1 MASNKS
7 KRLELQKVFGDGSM
21 YQRAKT
27 DEYLST
33 LPHIITYK
41 KFVEKKH
48 FTRKQKLKLEQSLNY
63 HHMVHKS
70 EGGTTTI
77 ENGAVV
83 TEGEHRFI
91 HSLSRVQEEIINNH
105 IRQWKQDF
113 MILMAEQVA
122 SSGELNIINGTK
134 IDIDLDTDYM
144 EIPVQ
149 EYHSP
154 RKAKLSKQQLFA
166 RQLRREKRELQRIK
180 KELEDR

>member
-48 FTRKQKLKLEQSLNY
+48 YTRKQKLKLEQSLNY
-63 HHMVHKS
+63 HHMVHKA
-70 EGGTTTI
+70 EGGATTI

-105 IRQWKQDF
+105 IRQWKLDF
-113 MILMAEQVA
+113 MTLTTEQVID
-122 SSGELNIINGTK
+122 SGE
-134 IDIDLDTDYM
+134 IDINLDTDYID
-144 EIPVQ
+144 IPVE
-149 EYHSP
+149 EYHTP
-154 RKAKLSKQQLFA
+154 RKTKLTKQQLFA
-166 RQLRREKRELQRIK
+166 KQLRREKRELQKIK